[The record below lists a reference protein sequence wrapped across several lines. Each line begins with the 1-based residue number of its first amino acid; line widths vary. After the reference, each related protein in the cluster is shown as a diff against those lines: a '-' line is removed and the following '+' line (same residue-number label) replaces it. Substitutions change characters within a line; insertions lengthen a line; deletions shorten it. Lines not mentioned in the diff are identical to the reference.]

1 MTTFSI
7 PLCRHIKMDGDR
19 CAAPAVRDQ
28 DFCRFHLCCNES
40 SINISRSA
48 LSPSVP
54 FHFPVLEDSTA
65 IHSTITQV
73 CQQLLNHR
81 LDEKK
86 AALILYATQIAS
98 SNLARLSVERSTE
111 KYGKVIEEMRSA
123 LKTQAAE
130 LAATRETQSDSSS
143 NNSSSP
149 DNLPPETIQA
159 CEQSPHFVV

>member
-1 MTTFSI
+1 
-7 PLCRHIKMDGDR
+7 LGGDR
-19 CAAPAVRDQ
+19 CAAPALRDE
-28 DFCRFHLCCNES
+28 DFCRFHQSCDQS

-54 FHFPVLEDSTA
+54 FYFPVLEDSTS

-98 SNLARLSVERSTE
+98 SNLARLSAERSAE
-111 KYGKVIEEMRSA
+111 RYGKVIEEIRCA
-123 LKTQAAE
+123 LRTQAAE
-130 LAATRETQSDSSS
+130 LTATLKAQTESGSS
-143 NNSSSP
+143 NSSSP

-159 CEQSPHFVV
+159 CEQSRHFLV